1 LRVGSR
7 WGVFAAGADDA
18 SFRARLQAWMDRL
31 FEEWL
36 DLPVPRGVAKLG
48 IAFGLGPKDR
58 RFKSGRPD

>member
-1 LRVGSR
+1 
-7 WGVFAAGADDA
+7 
-18 SFRARLQAWMDRL
+18 MDRL